1 MTFKS
6 VPVKS
11 CGDEGVVKRA
21 SSNDVES
28 RDRRDFDVA
37 EKLQESNI
45 FLHNSNLQ
53 HVTNP
58 IPPDCKT
65 TSVSH
70 PAASMFIIKPRHN
83 SYNEVPNES
92 SQVVQSK
99 ET

>member
-37 EKLQESNI
+37 EKVSNQRNIPVKQIESHHVKNNTMDSEKSPNSTPLSETSQNI
-45 FLHNSNLQ
+45 EET
-53 HVTNP
+53 V
-58 IPPDCKT
+58 
-65 TSVSH
+65 
-70 PAASMFIIKPRHN
+70 AAPRIN
-83 SYNEVPNES
+83 
-92 SQVVQSK
+92 
-99 ET
+99 